1 MVFKK
6 IFILVA
12 LLQLYTIFSPLPALA
27 FKTYQV
33 AIVPLINTA
42 NCKDQEVL
50 ELLHTKINNKFKYPF
65 YEIIPTEA
73 VTTALREN
81 TTTKKIIDN
90 ASMKELANKLSADI
104 IIAVELV
111 QAQSTTMTPSIL
123 SMNDDTYVD
132 TKVLLKCYTYSAS
145 DDTYLSL
152 KAANSQVEAMRVDTN
167 LYNYVEEAMDEIIAK
182 LPYKRVPNDAIS
194 NTSNN
199 HL

>member
-1 MVFKK
+1 MMVFKK

-12 LLQLYTIFSPLPALA
+12 LLQFYTIFSPLPALA
-27 FKTYQV
+27 FKTYHV
-33 AIVPLINTA
+33 AIVPVINTA

-50 ELLHTKINNKFKYPF
+50 ELLHTKVNNKFKYPF
-65 YEIIPTEA
+65 YEIIPPED
-73 VTTALREN
+73 VTTALRD
-81 TTTKKIIDN
+81 TTAKKIIDK
-90 ASMKELANKLSADI
+90 ASMKELSNKLSADI
-104 IIAVELV
+104 VIAVELV
-111 QAQSTTMTPSIL
+111 QAQSTTITPSLL

-194 NTSNN
+194 NPSNN

>member
-12 LLQLYTIFSPLPALA
+12 LLQFYTIFSPLPALA
-27 FKTYQV
+27 FKTYHV
-33 AIVPLINTA
+33 AIVPVINTA

-50 ELLHTKINNKFKYPF
+50 ELLHTKVNNKFKYPF
-65 YEIIPTEA
+65 YEIIPPED
-73 VTTALREN
+73 VTTALRD
-81 TTTKKIIDN
+81 TTAKKIIDK
-90 ASMKELANKLSADI
+90 ASMKELSNRLSADI
-104 IIAVELV
+104 VIAVELV
-111 QAQSTTMTPSIL
+111 QAQSTTIIPSML

-194 NTSNN
+194 NPSNN
-199 HL
+199 RL